1 MKWSNFFAELKRRN
15 VYKVGVAYIV
25 ACWALA
31 QGIAQVFPVFDV
43 PSCAIRLI
51 VVLMII
57 GFPVTVVLAWIF
69 EITPNGIKR
78 TADISPNESQDVI
91 RKLEE
96 EARQQ
101 FVRGYLCALVY
112 AGLGDKTKAIDYL
125 KRAYLN
131 QNNTD
136 TTGIGV
142 DPMLDALR
150 KDPGFDTLVDENH
163 RTRYI
168 VS

>member
-15 VYKVGVAYIV
+15 VCKVCVAYIV

-43 PSCAIRLI
+43 PTCAIRLI

-57 GFPVTVVLAWIF
+57 FFPVAVVLAWVF
-69 EITPNGIKR
+69 EITPTGIKR
-78 TADISPNESQDVI
+78 TANTSQNESHVI
-91 RKLEE
+91 IHELEE

-125 KRAYLN
+125 KREYLSH
-131 QNNTD
+131 NNTN
-136 TTGIGV
+136 TTGIGI

-150 KDPGFDTLVDENH
+150 NDSRLKLLADEKS
-163 RTRYI
+163 RTRCI
-168 VS
+168 LS

>member
-1 MKWSNFFAELKRRN
+1 MKWSNFFAELKRRS
-15 VYKVGVAYIV
+15 VYKVCVAYIV

-43 PSCAIRLI
+43 PTCAIRLI

-57 GFPVTVVLAWIF
+57 GFPVAVVLAWVF
-69 EITPNGIKR
+69 EITPTGIKR
-78 TADISPNESQDVI
+78 TAEISPNETHDTI
-91 RKLEE
+91 RQLEE

-125 KRAYLN
+125 RSKYLN
-131 QNNTD
+131 HDNFDITA
-136 TTGIGV
+136 IGV
-142 DPMLDALR
+142 DHMLDALR
-150 KDPGFDTLVDENH
+150 NDPRFNTLGDQNST
-163 RTRYI
+163 TRYI
-168 VS
+168 HS